1 MSFKKVLIL
10 IIGFLLASFLC
21 FLSYQTG
28 IFVGQENI
36 LRTPPSQISNSS
48 SKDIGEKVD
57 FSVFWETWRKLEMNL
72 LKKEKID
79 YQKMIY
85 GAIKGMVASVED
97 PYTTFFAPDETEEF
111 EEELEGK
118 YQGVGMEVA
127 IKNKKLTVVSPL
139 GGSPA
144 EKAGIKS
151 GDTILEID
159 NNATENF
166 SLEGAIRSIRG
177 PKDTEVTLLIDRQG
191 WDHPQKIVLKRAVV
205 KIPTLKLEFK
215 RLEAGSGSESGS
227 EAGNPVIY
235 LKIYQ
240 FNKILDA
247 EFKEAAQK
255 ILNTLSS
262 QKIILD
268 LRNNPGGFLEV
279 AQHIGGWFLERG
291 KVITWQDTGEGKERK
306 AYYAQGPAIF
316 SHYPIVVLINQGSA
330 SGAEILAGA
339 LRDNRGVKLI
349 GEKSF
354 GKGSVQ
360 EQIFLQDK
368 SSLKVTVAKWLTPNG
383 ESIDEKGLLPDTE
396 VALTEKDWEQGKD
409 PQLDKAL
416 EIISQM

>member
-1 MSFKKVLIL
+1 MSFKKILIL
-10 IIGFLLASFLC
+10 MIGFFVVSFSC
-21 FLSYQTG
+21 FLSYQAG

-36 LRTPPSQISNSS
+36 LRTPPAQISNSRS
-48 SKDIGEKVD
+48 ENIEEKVD
-57 FSVFWETWRKLEMNL
+57 FSVFWEAWRKLEMNF

-85 GAIKGMVASVED
+85 GAIRGMVDSVED
-97 PYTTFFAPDETEEF
+97 PYTTFFVPEETEEF

-127 IKNKKLTVVSPL
+127 IKNKKLTIISPL
-139 GGSPA
+139 EDSPA
-144 EKAGIKS
+144 KKVGIKS

-159 NNATENF
+159 NNAVENF
-166 SLEGAIRSIRG
+166 SLEEAIKLIRG
-177 PKDTEVTLLIDRQG
+177 PKDTEVVLLINREN
-191 WDHPQKIVLKRAVV
+191 WDHPQKITIKRAVV

-215 RLEAGSGSESGS
+215 EFEGK
-227 EAGNPVIY
+227 NFIVY

-247 EFKEAAQK
+247 EFREAAQK
-255 ILNTLSS
+255 ILQSQSQGTQES

-291 KVITWQDTGEGKERK
+291 KVITWQDSGEGKERK
-306 AYYAQGPAIF
+306 AYYAQGPAVF
-316 SHYPIVVLINQGSA
+316 SREPIVVLINQGSA
-330 SGAEILAGA
+330 SCAEILAGA
-339 LRDNRGVKLI
+339 LRDNRGAKLI

-354 GKGSVQ
+354 GKGLVQ

-368 SSLKVTVAKWLTPNG
+368 SSLKVTMAKWLTPNG
-383 ESIDEKGLLPDTE
+383 ESIDEKGLLPDIE
-396 VALTEKDWEQGKD
+396 VELTEKDWEQGND

-416 EIISQM
+416 EIIKNL

>member
-1 MSFKKVLIL
+1 MVSSKKIKIIGL
-10 IIGFLLASFLC
+10 IIGFAFVS

-28 IFVGQENI
+28 VFVGQENV
-36 LRTPPSQISNSS
+36 LRTPPAQISNSF
-48 SKDIGEKVD
+48 SKDIGEKAD
-57 FSVFWETWRKLEMNL
+57 FSVFWEAWRKLEINF

-85 GAIKGMVASVED
+85 GAIKGMAASTED
-97 PYTTFFAPDETEEF
+97 PYTFFFTPEESKEF
-111 EEELEGK
+111 EEELAGN

-139 GGSPA
+139 EGAPA
-144 EKAGIKS
+144 QKAGIKS

-159 NNATENF
+159 NNAVENL
-166 SLEGAIRSIRG
+166 SLEEAIKAIRG
-177 PKDTEVTLLIDRQG
+177 LKDTEVTLLINRET
-191 WDHPQKIVLKRAVV
+191 WEHPQKIILKRAVI

-215 RLEAGSGSESGS
+215 EQQGKDSI
-227 EAGNPVIY
+227 VY

-247 EFKEAAQK
+247 EFREAAQK
-255 ILNTLSS
+255 ILNTPS

-279 AQHIGGWFLERG
+279 AQHIGGWFLEKG
-291 KVITWQDTGEGKERK
+291 KVITWQDSGEGKERK
-306 AYYAQGPAIF
+306 AYYAQGTAVF
-316 SHYPIVVLINQGSA
+316 SRYPIVVLINQGSA

-349 GEKSF
+349 GEKTF

-360 EQIFLQDK
+360 EQFFLQDN
-368 SSLKVTVAKWLTPNG
+368 SSLKVTIAKWLTPNG
-383 ESIDEKGLLPDTE
+383 ESIDEKGLLPDIE
-396 VALTEKDWEQGKD
+396 VALTEKDWGDGKD

>member
-1 MSFKKVLIL
+1 MQFKKIKIVIL
-10 IIGFLLASFLC
+10 IIGFFVVSFLC
-21 FLSYQTG
+21 FLSYQAG
-28 IFVGQENI
+28 IFIGQENI
-36 LRTPPSQISNSS
+36 LRTSPAQISNSHS
-48 SKDIGEKVD
+48 EDIGEKVD
-57 FSVFWETWRKLEMNL
+57 FSVFWEAWRKLEMNF

-85 GAIKGMVASVED
+85 GAIRGMVASMED
-97 PYTTFFAPDETEEF
+97 PYTTFFAPEETEEF

-118 YQGVGMEVA
+118 YQGVGMEVG
-127 IKNKKLTVVSPL
+127 IKNKKLTVISPL
-139 GGSPA
+139 EGAPA
-144 EKAGIKS
+144 QKAGIKS
-151 GDTILEID
+151 GDFILEIND
-159 NNATENF
+159 KATENL
-166 SLEGAIRSIRG
+166 SIEEAIKSIRG
-177 PKDTEVTLLIDRQG
+177 PKDTEVTLLVNRET
-191 WDHPQKIVLKRAVV
+191 WEHPQKITLKRALI

-215 RLEAGSGSESGS
+215 ELGEKD
-227 EAGNPVIY
+227 PIVY

-255 ILNTLSS
+255 VLNTSS
-262 QKIILD
+262 KKIILD

-291 KVITWQDTGEGKERK
+291 KNITWQDSGEGKEKK
-306 AYYAQGPAIF
+306 AYYAQGPAVF
-316 SHYPIVVLINQGSA
+316 SHYALVVLINQGSA

-368 SSLKVTVAKWLTPNG
+368 SSLKVTMAKWLTPNG
-383 ESIDEKGLLPDTE
+383 DSIDGKGLLPDIE
-396 VALTEKDWEQGKD
+396 VKLTEKDWEEGKD
-409 PQLDKAL
+409 SQLDKAL
-416 EIISQM
+416 EIISQL